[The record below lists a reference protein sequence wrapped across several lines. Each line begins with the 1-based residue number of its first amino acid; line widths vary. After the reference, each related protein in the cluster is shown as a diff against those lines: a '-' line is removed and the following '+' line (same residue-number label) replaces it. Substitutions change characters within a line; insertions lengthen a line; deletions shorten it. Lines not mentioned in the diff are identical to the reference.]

1 MGLPPLEQAKE
12 GLSGTGDS
20 LSPEASA
27 VEWFSRGK
35 KQKMEQTRRESVYFA
50 QTRRQ
55 EGGSSTPMA
64 SARPPKST
72 AGLLLSGAKMNVLV
86 GTREEAPAAQTF
98 MKLGRGRSEGLE

>member
-1 MGLPPLEQAKE
+1 MGLPPFEKTKE

-64 SARPPKST
+64 GARPPKGT
-72 AGLLLSGAKMNVLV
+72 AGFLLSGAKMNGV
-86 GTREEAPAAQTF
+86 GGDQFRGASCPDLHEAGQRA
-98 MKLGRGRSEGLE
+98 E